1 MFVDSAQIKVTAGRG
16 GDGLCSF
23 LRLMYNPNGGP
34 DGGDGG
40 EGGSIIFI
48 ATKNL
53 NTLIDFRY
61 KQHFKAERGQD
72 GKSKKKT
79 GKSGKDLILKVPT
92 GTQIFEEDNNTLI
105 EDLSKSDQKIVD
117 QEQFLLL
124 EMLTTSQ
131 ENTDEEMQSMRNNNV
146 NLNRAMEDIKEMK
159 KTIEILK
166 DKVRQNG
173 NSH

>member
-1 MFVDSAQIKVTAGRG
+1 MKDQISLSDSSKISLPVRNLIALLMATGFGIFAFTEITGR
-16 GDGLCSF
+16 LTS
-23 LRLMYNPNGGP
+23 LETSRHIM
-34 DGGDGG
+34 
-40 EGGSIIFI
+40 E
-48 ATKNL
+48 T
-53 NTLIDFRY
+53 
-61 KQHFKAERGQD
+61 
-72 GKSKKKT
+72 
-79 GKSGKDLILKVPT
+79 DLI
-92 GTQIFEEDNNTLI
+92 
-105 EDLSKSDQKIVD
+105 SKSDQKIVD

>member
-1 MFVDSAQIKVTAGRG
+1 MKDQISVSDNSKISLPVRNLIALLAAVAFGIFAYTEITGR
-16 GDGLCSF
+16 LTS
-23 LRLMYNPNGGP
+23 LETSRHIM
-34 DGGDGG
+34 
-40 EGGSIIFI
+40 E
-48 ATKNL
+48 T
-53 NTLIDFRY
+53 
-61 KQHFKAERGQD
+61 
-72 GKSKKKT
+72 
-79 GKSGKDLILKVPT
+79 DLI
-92 GTQIFEEDNNTLI
+92 
-105 EDLSKSDQKIVD
+105 SKSDQKIVD

-166 DKVRQNG
+166 DKVRENG